1 MMRRAM
7 AAALAGLV
15 LASGAWAQAPGR
27 WHWQPGQVLVYQVE
41 QVSRAA
47 ETVGGTQVEVKTR
60 HRVTKRWQVL
70 GVDASGVATL
80 QLSHQALSYEATRP
94 NGEILRYDSADVD
107 KCTPELREQ
116 FSQYVGQPLAVLRV
130 DGQGRVLEVKE
141 SKFGAASKFENELPF
156 VGVLPDAGLRAGQ
169 VWQRPYQVTLDPPQG
184 TGEKFP
190 AVQNCT
196 CKAVTGSLA
205 TVALTTE
212 LKGQPAALAD
222 CVPLLQLQP
231 EGEFVFDMQAGRMQ
245 SATVRVDKE
254 LKEHQGP
261 GSSYRFQSTY
271 TEQYIG
277 DR

>member
-27 WHWQPGQVLVYQVE
+27 WRWQPGQVLVYQVE
-41 QVSRAA
+41 QVSRAT
-47 ETVGGTQVEVKTR
+47 ETVDGTKVEVKTR

-70 GVDASGVATL
+70 GVDASGTATL

-94 NGEILRYDSADVD
+94 DGEVLRYDSADAD
-107 KCTPELREQ
+107 KCTPQLREQ
-116 FSQYVGQPLAVLRV
+116 FSQYVGRPLAVLRV
-130 DGQGRVLEVKE
+130 DPQGRVLEVKE

-156 VGVLPDAGLRAGQ
+156 VGVLPAEGPRPGQ
-169 VWQRPYQVTLDPPQG
+169 VWQRAYQVTLEPPQG

-190 AVQNCT
+190 AEQHYT
-196 CKAVTGSLA
+196 CKAVTGNLA
-205 TVALTTE
+205 TVALSTE

-231 EGEFVFDMQAGRMQ
+231 EGEFVFDLQAGRMQ
-245 SATVRVDKE
+245 SANVRIEKE

-261 GSSYRFQSTY
+261 GSSYRFESTY
-271 TEQYIG
+271 TEQYVG